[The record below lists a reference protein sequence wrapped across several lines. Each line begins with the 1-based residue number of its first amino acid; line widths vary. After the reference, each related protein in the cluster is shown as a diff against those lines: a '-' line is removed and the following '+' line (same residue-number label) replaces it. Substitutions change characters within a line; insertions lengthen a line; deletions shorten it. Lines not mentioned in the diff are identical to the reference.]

1 MLCIHLNLYKLING
15 AMSQS
20 LNFANQ
26 DLRDRSFKGKNLIG
40 ADFSGADIRGCNFC
54 RSQLKAANFA
64 NVQAGASQRQ
74 NLIAS
79 IAAFGIAL
87 MFAGTAMIA
96 TILLITFMITFI
108 FGAAKIDRQTVYWV
122 AIVAIVVFS
131 VSFAIAFTA
140 SFTFTGRKG
149 TFIAT
154 GISLIVGFGFGFF
167 GSAFTKILVAGAF
180 NAIISSLRFNIFTA
194 LLMFL
199 AIEPLQI
206 FGSLYLFRLTINASR
221 TMIGTRFQYA
231 DLTKASFHKASLV
244 NCDFSHA
251 ITNDV
256 DWEQAQIYRCKL

>member
-1 MLCIHLNLYKLING
+1 MRSIYPTLYEFIIG

-26 DLRDRSFKGKNLIG
+26 DLRDHSFKGKNLVG
-40 ADFSGADIRGCNFC
+40 ADFSGSDIRGCNFC

-64 NVQAGASQRQ
+64 NVRAGASQRQ
-74 NLIAS
+74 NVIANM
-79 IAAFGIAL
+79 AAFVMAL

-96 TILLITFMITFI
+96 TILLITFVITFL
-108 FGAAKIDRQTVYWV
+108 FGLAKIDRQTVYWV
-122 AIVAIVVFS
+122 AIVAIVIFS
-131 VSFAIAFTA
+131 VSFAIAYTA
-140 SFTFTGRKG
+140 SFTFNARKG

-154 GISLIVGFGFGFF
+154 AISLIIAFGFGFF
-167 GSAFTKILVAGAF
+167 GSTFTKMLVAGAF
-180 NAIISSLRFNIFTA
+180 NAIISSLRFNGFTA

-206 FGSLYLFRLTINASR
+206 FGSLYLFRLTINTSR
-221 TMIGTRFQYA
+221 TMLGTRFQFA
-231 DLTKASFHKASLV
+231 DLTKASFHKASLI

-251 ITNDV
+251 ITSDV

>member
-1 MLCIHLNLYKLING
+1 
-15 AMSQS
+15 MSQS

-26 DLRDRSFKGKNLIG
+26 DLRDRSFKGKNLVG

-64 NVQAGASQRQ
+64 NVRAGASQRQ
-74 NLIAS
+74 NGIAS
-79 IAAFGIAL
+79 MAAFVIAL
-87 MFAGTAMIA
+87 MFASTAMIA
-96 TILLITFMITFI
+96 TILLIAFVIAFI
-108 FGAAKIDRQTVYWV
+108 FGAAKIDRATVYWV
-122 AIVAIVVFS
+122 AITAIIVFS

-149 TFIAT
+149 TLMAIT
-154 GISLIVGFGFGFF
+154 ISLIVAFVSGFF
-167 GSAFTKILVAGAF
+167 GSTFTKILVAGAF
-180 NAIISSLRFNIFTA
+180 NTIISLLRFNSFTA
-194 LLMFL
+194 LLTFL

-206 FGSLYLFRLTINASR
+206 FGSLYLFRLTINTSR

-231 DLTKASFHKASLV
+231 NLTKASFHKANLV

-256 DWEQAQIYRCKL
+256 DWEQAQISRCKL